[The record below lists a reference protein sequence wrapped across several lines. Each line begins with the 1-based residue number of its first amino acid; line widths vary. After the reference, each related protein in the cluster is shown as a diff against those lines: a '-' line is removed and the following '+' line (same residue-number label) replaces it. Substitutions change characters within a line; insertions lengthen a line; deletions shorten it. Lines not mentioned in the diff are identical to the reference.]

1 MGIYDRLSEKGCE
14 AADHGVRDQ
23 FVCSEKRSRYA
34 LSLDPKMEGWRFQV
48 DGYIIKEGDKCD
60 ALILV
65 KDGDDFAEVFVELKG
80 SDVGH
85 AITQLEETLKNG
97 LFRDSDS
104 LMRWARIAIYSYPNS
119 QLLNREVDK
128 KTREFLKKY
137 RCELL
142 ITRADKLTHEMF
154 ETIKKEKSPE
164 PQTININ
171 ALLNSGDDLRINQ
184 AVAVLYL
191 RMDAS
196 QDPFEVVNPET
207 ILLLLSILNNSDG
220 VVVPGALKYIE
231 LCITKCKD
239 ALIDDNIIM
248 YMNNLLERY
257 RGKYSDNQF
266 AIAEEIEDRAEDV
279 KRSLLAIY
287 SYLKE
292 TDFFEGEDEFWKSIS
307 LESGHTDSTDNTEKK
322 SLTLR

>member
-1 MGIYDRLSEKGCE
+1 MGTYNRLTENGFE

-34 LSLDPKMEGWRFQV
+34 LSLDPKMEGWRYQV

-80 SDVGH
+80 SDVSH

-97 LFRDSDS
+97 FFRDSDS
-104 LMRWARIAIYSYPNS
+104 LIRWARIAIYSYPKS
-119 QLLNREVDK
+119 QLLDREVDK

-154 ETIKKEKSPE
+154 EAIKKEKSHE
-164 PQTININ
+164 PHTININ
-171 ALLNSGDDLRINQ
+171 ALLNSGDDSKINQ
-184 AVAVLYL
+184 ALAVLYL
-191 RMDAS
+191 RLDAS
-196 QDPFEVVNPET
+196 QDPFEVVNSET

-220 VVVPGALKYIE
+220 VIVPGALKYIE

-239 ALIDDNIIM
+239 VLIDDNIIM
-248 YMNNLLERY
+248 YMNNLLEKY

-266 AIAEEIEDRAEDV
+266 VIEEEIEDRAEDV
-279 KRSLLAIY
+279 KQSLLALY
-287 SYLKE
+287 SFLKK
-292 TDFFEGEDEFWKSIS
+292 TDFFEGEDDFWNSIARQ
-307 LESGHTDSTDNTEKK
+307 LG
-322 SLTLR
+322 